1 MMTPIPEFAGV
12 DNTFKE
18 LWSLAEEYWTK
29 LWAARKECPPMAVRA
44 WEIGQLTQSLYTA
57 AMCQALRTEL
67 GEIRE
72 QMDRIEEMLEAL
84 GGSK

>member
-1 MMTPIPEFAGV
+1 MSA
-12 DNTFKE
+12 
-18 LWSLAEEYWTK
+18 
-29 LWAARKECPPMAVRA
+29 
-44 WEIGQLTQSLYTA
+44 QLTQALYTGA
-57 AMCQALRTEL
+57 LCQALRTEL

>member
-1 MMTPIPEFAGV
+1 MKTPIPEFAGV

-29 LWAARKECPPMAVRA
+29 LWADRACPPMAVRA

-67 GEIRE
+67 GELRE
-72 QMDRIEEMLEAL
+72 QLDRIEEMLEA